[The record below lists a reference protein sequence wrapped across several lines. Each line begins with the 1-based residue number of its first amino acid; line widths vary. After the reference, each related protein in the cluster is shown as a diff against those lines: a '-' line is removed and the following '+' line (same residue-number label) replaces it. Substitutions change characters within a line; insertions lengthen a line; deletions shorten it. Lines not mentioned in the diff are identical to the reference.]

1 MEGRMKKCRQL
12 SPERTRVRTEPSP
25 KHQQQQQQ
33 TLQVRKVPVVYY
45 LCRNRHLE
53 HPHFIEVPLPSP
65 QGLYLRDVIDRL
77 NVLRGKGMAA
87 MYSWSCK
94 RSYKNGFVWHD
105 LCEDDLILPSHGNE
119 YVLKGSE
126 ILDETNSDRVH
137 ISGSTKS
144 QTLKQMQ
151 EPISSRSPE
160 GSSSSSSI
168 AGKESK
174 SPQEE
179 NTSPS
184 RHLTSSS
191 GIPLESIARK
201 SPPWGGS
208 LSLMEFKVHKASGAV
223 DASTQ
228 TEDRGKRGQTQETCT
243 RGVSTDDELFGLEC
257 IGNHPRNLNSKS
269 KENSEFGIDDV
280 SPPPSSS
287 STSSGGKT
295 ETLESLIR
303 AEACKVNSFRILEEE
318 EVCAPMNTKVKA
330 SNILMQLI
338 SCGSFTVKDHHS
350 FGLIPTYKPTFSQVK
365 FHSPFLSSSVMLG
378 ELDCLAENPRLLGI
392 RLEDK
397 EYFSGSLIE
406 TKKHEEAGYTVLKR
420 SSSYNAD
427 SCKSSELTSHRDTD
441 PVHVKCIPRTI
452 KASSNKHSRPRNE
465 TMKSPIS
472 DGPRNSSA
480 GADCSQSK
488 AHGTSKDGSKR
499 VTDPSSGKRPSKRLD
514 SFKEE
519 EMVVKI
525 EERLSSGARVIIQ
538 STSSCDAGEGGSN
551 TQKSPQW

>member
-1 MEGRMKKCRQL
+1 M
-12 SPERTRVRTEPSP
+12 
-25 KHQQQQQQ
+25 
-33 TLQVRKVPVVYY
+33 
-45 LCRNRHLE
+45 
-53 HPHFIEVPLPSP
+53 
-65 QGLYLRDVIDRL
+65 IDL
-77 NVLRGKGMAA
+77 IGAF
-87 MYSWSCK
+87 

-126 ILDETNSDRVH
+126 ILDETNSGKMKVMHKSECSIAEGKFFLFSPSRERFELFLFSFFFTFFFYFPDRVH

-208 LSLMEFKVHKASGAV
+208 LSLMEYKVHRANGVV

-269 KENSEFGIDDV
+269 KENSEFGIDDI
-280 SPPPSSS
+280 SPPPSFS

-406 TKKHEEAGYTVLKR
+406 TKKHEDAGYTVLKR

-427 SCKSSELTSHRDTD
+427 R
-441 PVHVKCIPRTI
+441 
-452 KASSNKHSRPRNE
+452 
-465 TMKSPIS
+465 
-472 DGPRNSSA
+472 
-480 GADCSQSK
+480 
-488 AHGTSKDGSKR
+488 
-499 VTDPSSGKRPSKRLD
+499 
-514 SFKEE
+514 
-519 EMVVKI
+519 
-525 EERLSSGARVIIQ
+525 
-538 STSSCDAGEGGSN
+538 
-551 TQKSPQW
+551 